1 MKIGLIDVD
10 SHNFPNLALMK
21 ISAHHKTRGDT
32 VDWWN
37 GFIHYDIVYK
47 SRVFDDTYSAD
58 HITVKDADMI
68 IAGGTGYDLTNKL
81 PDEIEHQYPDYS
93 IYPQH
98 PEAYGFLT
106 RGCPRNC
113 PFCIVGEK
121 EGRVSRHVADLSE
134 FWRGQEKIKLLD
146 PNLLACK
153 NHESLLQQLISSGAA
168 VDFTQGLDARLLNRD
183 NVQLLTKVKTKRYH
197 FAWDREKGTEAVLA
211 GLRLF
216 AESISPWRIVVY
228 VLTNYDT
235 PFKFDLHRVYTLR
248 SLGMDPYVMIYDKPN
263 APQRSNDL
271 QGWVNNR
278 RIWSQC
284 DRFEDYNRKA
294 RARA

>member
-21 ISAHHKTRGDT
+21 ISAHHKARGDT

-81 PDEIEHQYPDYS
+81 PNEIEHQYPDYS
-93 IYPQH
+93 IYPH
-98 PEAYGFLT
+98 HSEAYGFLT

-153 NHESLLQQLISSGAA
+153 NHESLLQQLISSGA
-168 VDFTQGLDARLLNRD
+168 
-183 NVQLLTKVKTKRYH
+183 
-197 FAWDREKGTEAVLA
+197 
-211 GLRLF
+211 
-216 AESISPWRIVVY
+216 P
-228 VLTNYDT
+228 
-235 PFKFDLHRVYTLR
+235 
-248 SLGMDPYVMIYDKPN
+248 
-263 APQRSNDL
+263 
-271 QGWVNNR
+271 
-278 RIWSQC
+278 
-284 DRFEDYNRKA
+284 
-294 RARA
+294 